1 MSSGGVSQPLS
12 KTGNAPIVKVGQ
24 TMSGVYGIEP
34 LAQPKG
40 VAATKP
46 TEQTFK

>member
-1 MSSGGVSQPLS
+1 MRDSIG

-24 TMSGVYGIEP
+24 TFTGVNGSEP
-34 LAQPKG
+34 MAVAKGAQ
-40 VAATKP
+40 ANKP

>member
-1 MSSGGVSQPLS
+1 MKESIG

-24 TMSGVYGIEP
+24 TTSGVFGSEP
-34 LAQPKG
+34 MAQAKG

-46 TEQTFK
+46 TEQSFK

>member
-1 MSSGGVSQPLS
+1 MADGGVSAGIG

-24 TMSGVYGIEP
+24 TMDNAFGPEP
-34 LAQPKG
+34 LAQAKG
-40 VAATKP
+40 VAAGKP

>member
-1 MSSGGVSQPLS
+1 MKQDIS

-24 TMSGVYGIEP
+24 TYDGNFGSEP
-34 LAQPKG
+34 MAQAKG
-40 VAATKP
+40 TVGAKP

>member
-1 MSSGGVSQPLS
+1 MADGGVSAGIG

-24 TMSGVYGIEP
+24 TLNPAFGPEAM
-34 LAQPKG
+34 AQPKG
-40 VAATKP
+40 VAAAKP